1 MMELI
6 TIDEAGNAVLDPF
19 TATRLEGFERQMEIL
34 KEKEAEVKQAVFEE
48 MQRKGVIKIETDGM
62 RISYVAA
69 YDREKFDSKALKK
82 ADPDLYDDYVNFT
95 HVKANIQVRLK

>member
-48 MQRKGVIKIETDGM
+48 MQRKGVIKIETEGM
-62 RISYVAA
+62 RINYIAA
-69 YDREKFDSKALKK
+69 FDREKFNSKSLKK
-82 ADPDLYDDYVNFT
+82 DNPDLYDDYVDIT
-95 HVKANIQVRLK
+95 HVRANIQVRN